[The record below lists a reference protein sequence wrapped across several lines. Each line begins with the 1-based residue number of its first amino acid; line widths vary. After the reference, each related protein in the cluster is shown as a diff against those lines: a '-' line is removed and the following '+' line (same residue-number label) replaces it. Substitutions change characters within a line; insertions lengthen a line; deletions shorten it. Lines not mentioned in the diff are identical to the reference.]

1 MKAQDNI
8 SQRDLQYQYNGEKS
22 IRLSQEVIPAKAK
35 STSGIVK
42 KSIRQS
48 QEVHPARSRSLAGK
62 KQRIDLQTQ
71 EVISVKARYLQRGEI
86 RSRALSRYY
95 MLLLLYMSLY
105 FMSLAFTA
113 SSAPVRFL
121 ATYLARY
128 SLLAI
133 APLYSR

>member
-95 MLLLLYMSLY
+95 MLLLL
-105 FMSLAFTA
+105 FTSIYLFRSADVKA
-113 SSAPVRFL
+113 SSHIRKGEVSAKLR
-121 ATYLARY
+121 YLQ
-128 SLLAI
+128 S
-133 APLYSR
+133 